1 MSLGTADH
9 KLIKA
14 CKKGD
19 NQAQKELYDLF
30 APKMMVIAL
39 RYSKSVPEAEDIL
52 QDAFV
57 KVFQKIGSLKQDDK
71 LGGWIKRIVINTAL
85 NQNRSKLYMF
95 PMSQVEENTISDES
109 EINLSEI
116 HFQELLKMIQ
126 ALPLG
131 CQTIFNLYAIEGY
144 SHSDIAKKLGISSG
158 TSKSQYSRARKI
170 LREKLESIEN
180 VNYGAV

>member
-1 MSLGTADH
+1 MSFGSADH

-14 CKKGD
+14 CKNGD
-19 NQAQKELYDLF
+19 NQAQRELYDLF

-39 RYSKSVPEAEDIL
+39 RYSKAVPEAEDIL

-57 KVFQKIGSLKQDDK
+57 KVFQKIGSLKHHDK

-95 PMSQVEENTISDES
+95 PMSQVEENTLSGEN

-126 ALPLG
+126 ALPVG
-131 CQTIFNLYAIEGY
+131 CQIIFNLYAIEGY
-144 SHSDIAKKLGISSG
+144 SHSENAKKLDISSG
-158 TSKSQYSRARKI
+158 TCKSQYSRAKKI
-170 LREKLESIEN
+170 LRQKLKEFEN